1 MKPAFLE
8 PPGKTRRAGGER
20 MRKTIFILFS
30 SAMLFLS
37 PNLVLSDCMD
47 IGGPPFTSFYIQGG
61 HTIIFYRDSWPI
73 AYLDVPY
80 CTLYPSSSV
89 RLIRNYVCDG
99 DKIIVDN
106 EACTIMNVYSSATR
120 SF

>member
-8 PPGKTRRAGGER
+8 PPEETCRAGGETV
-20 MRKTIFILFS
+20 RKKILILFS
-30 SAMLFLS
+30 FAMLFLS
-37 PNLVLSDCMD
+37 PDLALSDCVS
-47 IGGPPFTSFYIQGG
+47 IGGSTSFYIQGG
-61 HTIIFYRDSWPI
+61 HTIIYYGGSWPI

-80 CTLYPSSSV
+80 CTINPSSTI
-89 RLIRNYVCDG
+89 RLTKSYVCDG

-106 EACTIMNVYSSATR
+106 EACTIMNVYSRGTG

>member
-8 PPGKTRRAGGER
+8 PPGETCRAGGETV
-20 MRKTIFILFS
+20 RKKILILFS
-30 SAMLFLS
+30 FAMLFLS
-37 PNLVLSDCMD
+37 PDLVLSDCVP
-47 IGGPPFTSFYIQGG
+47 IGGSFTSFYIQGG
-61 HTIIFYRDSWPI
+61 HTIIFYSGSWPI

-80 CTLYPSSSV
+80 CTVNPSSTIS
-89 RLIRNYVCDG
+89 LTKNYVCDG

-106 EACTIMNVYSSATR
+106 EACTIMSVYSRATG

>member
-1 MKPAFLE
+1 
-8 PPGKTRRAGGER
+8 
-20 MRKTIFILFS
+20 MRKKILILFS
-30 SAMLFLS
+30 FAMLFLS
-37 PNLVLSDCMD
+37 PDLVLSDCVD
-47 IGGPPFTSFYIQGG
+47 IGGPPFTSFYVQGG

-73 AYLDVPY
+73 ASLDIPY
-80 CTLYPSSSV
+80 CIVYPSSTI
-89 RLIRNYVCDG
+89 RPIRNYICEG